1 MAKYMFKK
9 IFVAA
14 ITIVVLITIVF
25 VLIRLLPGDPFADDK
40 VPVEIKEKMLEYYGL
55 DKPVHIQ
62 YITYLKNLL
71 KGDLG
76 YSLRFRNRTVNE
88 IITDAF
94 PYSIDLGIRAAIF
107 ALISGL
113 FLGIIAS
120 LNHNRKWD
128 YISMIIA
135 IIGISVP
142 SFIIGS
148 VMQYFLGV
156 KLDILPVAQWKS
168 FGATIMPTFALG
180 LGTLAIIARIMRTN
194 MLEVTNADFIKTAKA
209 KGLGDV
215 EVTMKHQ
222 IRNAIL
228 PVVTVMGPTI
238 ASLLTGTFVIEN
250 IFAIPGLGKHY
261 VTSVQNLDYTLVL
274 GITIVFGVF
283 LVIMQLIVDI
293 LYGIIDP
300 RIKTFRK

>member
-1 MAKYMFKK
+1 MTKYILKK

-14 ITIVVLITIVF
+14 ITIFVLITLVF
-25 VLIRLLPGDPFADDK
+25 VLVRLLPGDPFADDK
-40 VPVEIKEKMLEYYGL
+40 VPVEIKEKMLQYYGL
-55 DKPVHIQ
+55 DKPIHIQ
-62 YITYLKNLL
+62 YITYLKNLA

-88 IITDAF
+88 IIADAF

-107 ALISGL
+107 SLV
-113 FLGIIAS
+113 LGILLGIVAA
-120 LNHNRKWD
+120 LNHNRRLD

-156 KLDILPVAQWKS
+156 KLDILPVAQWQS

-180 LGTLAIIARIMRTN
+180 LGTLAIVARIMRTN
-194 MLEVTNADFIKTAKA
+194 MLEVTNTDFIKTAKA

-228 PVVTVMGPTI
+228 PVVTIMGPTI